1 MRLRFS
7 ALALDFDGVLFDS
20 VPECLRLSYAVYR
33 SLEEGG
39 GDDPA
44 SALEAEPSPEDSGQ
58 FLARRGLVRPAGHY
72 YLLWKWLRA
81 WPDRRLTPA
90 LFEALEHEFPAAV
103 RAFEERF
110 FAWRTAFREA
120 SPARWLELNQPF
132 PGVVEHWSRIRCV
145 PRFIVTTKDRESV
158 SFLLAAH
165 GLEISG
171 LYAKGE
177 FALKTEPLRTIVK
190 SGPFESGRVLF
201 VDDNASHLRDGLAAG
216 VTARW
221 AAWGYDPDGGLAA
234 PALPDFAAL
243 ADFVEGVGPL
253 DAP

>member
-1 MRLRFS
+1 MTPRFS

-20 VPECLRLSYAVYR
+20 VPECLRLSYAVFR

-39 GDDPA
+39 DANPG
-44 SALEAEPSPEDSGQ
+44 SALQMEPSPQDSRR

-81 WPDRRLTPA
+81 WPERALTA
-90 LFEALEHEFPAAV
+90 ASFEALEHEFPAAV

-110 FAWRTAFREA
+110 FAWRTALRET
-120 SPARWLELNQPF
+120 SPERWLELNQPF
-132 PGVVEHWSRIRCV
+132 PGVVEHWSRLRRI
-145 PRFIVTTKDRESV
+145 PRFVVTTKDRESV

-165 GLEISG
+165 GLEITG
-171 LYAKGE
+171 LYAKGD
-177 FALKTEPLRTIVK
+177 FALKTEPLRAIVE
-190 SGPFESGRVLF
+190 SGPFASERVLF

-221 AAWGYDPDGGLAA
+221 AAWGYDAEGELAA
-234 PALPDFAAL
+234 PGLPDFARL
-243 ADFVEGVGPL
+243 VDFIEGAGPL
-253 DAP
+253 DAT